1 MAIDRFS
8 IASLNSIVCASR
20 FLQILLTFIIDC
32 SQVEEEEELW
42 TEVIDKYGKL
52 DAEWVPDIVSRAW
65 GNRGNSR
72 SRQVG
77 ENNISSFIAYFLLG
91 CALKE
96 IVHHL
101 VAIIVVLAGQVIY
114 GFSRSLYCSW

>member
-1 MAIDRFS
+1 M
-8 IASLNSIVCASR
+8 
-20 FLQILLTFIIDC
+20 IDC
-32 SQVEEEEELW
+32 SQVEEEEKLW

-77 ENNISSFIAYFLLG
+77 EIDISSHYFLLG

-101 VAIIVVLAGQVIY
+101 VAIIVVIGGQVNY
-114 GFSRSLYCSW
+114 GFIRSLYCSW